1 MSCWWT
7 PQQVRGD
14 TVLSITP
21 EPCHLALVAGS
32 GKTSFMS
39 NKKYFGTDGIRG
51 TANKF
56 PMTAEIAL
64 RVGMA
69 VGAKFTNGNHRH
81 RVVIGK
87 DTRLSGYVIEP
98 ALTAGLAAVGM
109 DVFLVGPV
117 PTPAVSMLTRSIRAD
132 IGIMISASHNP
143 YHDNGIKIFTRDGH
157 KLSDQLEKEIEDL
170 IEGDITKY
178 LAKSEDFGRVQR
190 LDDASNRYIEFVK
203 NSFPKDKTLTGI
215 KIVVDCANGASYNIA
230 PKIFWELGADV
241 IEIGTEPNGFNINE
255 NCGSTHIEKLCKKVL
270 EEKAD
275 IGIAL
280 DGDADRVLIV
290 NEQGHAVSGDKLI
303 ALIAEKLHN
312 EGNLKK
318 DTVVITQMSN
328 LALENYLNYIGVSTI
343 RTQVGDRYV
352 LEEMKKR
359 GCNFGGEQSG
369 HIVLSDYS
377 TTGDGLV
384 AALQV
389 LSIVCD
395 AKKPVSQILNLFEAF
410 PQILKNVK
418 FDSKKN
424 PLEEKSLQ
432 KFIEEKSHELGHDG
446 RVLVRKSGT
455 ENLIRIMV
463 EGKDYK
469 KIEKIAEEI
478 AAKIN

>member
-1 MSCWWT
+1 MT
-7 PQQVRGD
+7 
-14 TVLSITP
+14 
-21 EPCHLALVAGS
+21 
-32 GKTSFMS
+32 
-39 NKKYFGTDGIRG
+39 KKYFGTDGIRG

-64 RVGMA
+64 KVGMA
-69 VGAKFTNGNHRH
+69 VGAKFTNGDHRH

-98 ALTAGLAAVGM
+98 ALTAGFAAVGM

-117 PTPAVSMLTRSIRAD
+117 PTPAVSMLTKSLRAD

-143 YHDNGIKIFTRDGH
+143 YYDNGIKIFNRDGH
-157 KLSDQLEKEIEDL
+157 KLSDKLELEIEAL
-170 IEGDITKY
+170 IDGDITPF
-178 LAKSEDFGRVQR
+178 LAESENFGRVKR
-190 LDDASNRYIEFVK
+190 LEDARGRYIEFVK
-203 NSFPKDKTLTGI
+203 NSFPKDKTLTGL
-215 KIVVDCANGASYNIA
+215 KVVVDCANGASYSMA
-230 PKIFWELGADV
+230 PTIFRELGAEV
-241 IEIGTEPNGFNINE
+241 IEIGVEPNGFNINE
-255 NCGSTHIEKLCKKVL
+255 KCGSTYPDTICRKVL

-280 DGDADRVLIV
+280 DGDADRLLII

-312 EGNLKK
+312 DGDLKK

-328 LALENYLNYIGVSTI
+328 LALENYLSYIGVSTL

-352 LEEMKKR
+352 LEEMKKS

-389 LSIVCD
+389 LSAVCD
-395 AKKPVSQILNLFEAF
+395 AKKPVSEVLNLFELF
-410 PQILKNVK
+410 PQILKNTK
-418 FDSKKN
+418 FEVGKKN
-424 PLEEKSLQ
+424 PLEENSVK
-432 KFIEEKSHELGHDG
+432 KFIEEKSQELGNEG

-455 ENLIRIMV
+455 ENLIRVMV
-463 EGKDYK
+463 EGKSRNQII
-469 KIEKIAEEI
+469 KITDEI
-478 AAKIN
+478 IAKINAA

>member
-1 MSCWWT
+1 M
-7 PQQVRGD
+7 
-14 TVLSITP
+14 
-21 EPCHLALVAGS
+21 
-32 GKTSFMS
+32 
-39 NKKYFGTDGIRG
+39 KKYFGTDGIRG

-64 RVGMA
+64 KVGMA
-69 VGAKFTNGNHRH
+69 VGAKFTDGDHRH

-143 YHDNGIKIFTRDGH
+143 YHDNGIKIFTRDGR
-157 KLSDQLEKEIEDL
+157 KLSDELEKEIEAL
-170 IEGDITKY
+170 IDGDVTQF
-178 LAKSEDFGRVQR
+178 LAKSENLGRVKR

-203 NSFPKDKTLTGI
+203 NSFPKDKSLTGL
-215 KIVVDCANGASYNIA
+215 KIVVDCANGAAYNIA
-230 PKIFWELGADV
+230 PKIFWELGAEV
-241 IEIGTEPNGFNINE
+241 VAIGIEPNGFNINE
-255 NCGSTHIEKLCKKVL
+255 KCGSTHPEALRLKVL

-280 DGDADRVLIV
+280 DGDADRLLIV
-290 NEQGHAVSGDKLI
+290 DEKGRAIDGDQLI
-303 ALIAEKLHN
+303 ALIAEKLHDS
-312 EGNLKK
+312 GNLKS

-343 RTQVGDRYV
+343 RAQVGDRYV
-352 LEEMKKR
+352 LEEMRKN

-369 HIVLSDYS
+369 HIVISDYS

-389 LSIVCD
+389 LAILCET
-395 AKKPVSQILNLFEAF
+395 KKPASELLQLFEPF

-418 FDSKKN
+418 FDSGKGD
-424 PLEEKSLQ
+424 PMQDKSLQ
-432 KFIEEKSHELGHDG
+432 DFIEEKSQELGNEG
-446 RVLVRKSGT
+446 RILVRKSGT
-455 ENLIRIMV
+455 ESLIRVMA
-463 EGKDYK
+463 EGKNQK
-469 KIEKIAEEI
+469 QIEKIVNEI
-478 AAKIN
+478 IAKI

>member
-1 MSCWWT
+1 M
-7 PQQVRGD
+7 
-14 TVLSITP
+14 
-21 EPCHLALVAGS
+21 
-32 GKTSFMS
+32 
-39 NKKYFGTDGIRG
+39 KKYFGTDGIRG

-64 RVGMA
+64 KVGMA
-69 VGAKFTNGNHRH
+69 VGAKFTDGDHRH

-143 YHDNGIKIFTRDGH
+143 YHDNGIKIFTRDGR
-157 KLSDQLEKEIEDL
+157 KLSDELEKEIEAL
-170 IEGDITKY
+170 IDGDVTRF
-178 LAKSEDFGRVQR
+178 LAKPENLGRVKR

-203 NSFPKDKTLTGI
+203 NSFPKDKSLTGL
-215 KIVVDCANGASYNIA
+215 KIVVDCANGAAYNIA
-230 PKIFWELGADV
+230 PKIFWELGAEV
-241 IEIGTEPNGFNINE
+241 VAIGIEPNGFNINE
-255 NCGSTHIEKLCKKVL
+255 KCGSTHPEALRLKVL

-280 DGDADRVLIV
+280 DGDADRLLIV
-290 NEQGHAVSGDKLI
+290 DEKGRAIDGDQLI
-303 ALIAEKLHN
+303 ALIAEKLHDS
-312 EGNLKK
+312 GNLKS

-343 RTQVGDRYV
+343 RAQVGDRYV
-352 LEEMKKR
+352 LEEMRKN

-369 HIVLSDYS
+369 HIVISDYS

-389 LSIVCD
+389 LAILCET
-395 AKKPVSQILNLFEAF
+395 KKPVSELLQLFEPF

-418 FDSKKN
+418 FDSSKGD
-424 PLEEKSLQ
+424 PMQDKSLQ
-432 KFIEEKSHELGHDG
+432 DFIEEKSQELGNEG
-446 RVLVRKSGT
+446 RILVRKSGT
-455 ENLIRIMV
+455 ESLIRVMA
-463 EGKDYK
+463 EGKDQK
-469 KIEKIAEEI
+469 QIEKIVNEI
-478 AAKIN
+478 IAKI

>member
-1 MSCWWT
+1 MT
-7 PQQVRGD
+7 R
-14 TVLSITP
+14 
-21 EPCHLALVAGS
+21 
-32 GKTSFMS
+32 
-39 NKKYFGTDGIRG
+39 KYFGTDGIRG

-64 RVGMA
+64 KVGMA
-69 VGAKFTNGNHRH
+69 IGAKFIDGDHRH

-157 KLSDQLEKEIEDL
+157 KLSDKLEREIESL
-170 IEGDITKY
+170 IEGDITPH
-178 LAKSEDFGRVQR
+178 LAKSENFGRVKR

-203 NSFPKDKTLTGI
+203 NSFPKDKTLTNL

-230 PKIFWELGADV
+230 PKIFWELGAEV
-241 IEIGTEPNGFNINE
+241 IEIGTNPDGFNINE
-255 NCGSTHIEKLCKKVL
+255 KCGSTYPETLREKVL
-270 EEKAD
+270 ETKAD

-280 DGDADRVLIV
+280 DGDADRLLIV
-290 NEQGHAVSGDKLI
+290 DEKGSVIDGDKLI
-303 ALIAEKLHN
+303 AMIAEKLHN
-312 EGNLKK
+312 DGNLKR

-328 LALENYLNYIGVSTI
+328 LALENYLSYIGVSTI
-343 RTQVGDRYV
+343 RSQVGDRYV
-352 LEEMKKR
+352 LAEMRKN

-377 TTGDGLV
+377 TTGDGLI

-389 LSIVCD
+389 LSVICET
-395 AKKPVSQILNLFEAF
+395 KKTVSEAFDLFELF
-410 PQILKNVK
+410 PQILKNTK
-418 FDSKKN
+418 FDQSKSN
-424 PLEEKSLQ
+424 PLEEKTLQ
-432 KFIEEKSHELGHDG
+432 DFIKEKEQELGESG
-446 RVLVRKSGT
+446 RILVRKSGT
-455 ENLIRIMV
+455 ENLIRVMV
-463 EGKDYK
+463 EGIDEYQ
-469 KIEKIAEEI
+469 IEKITDDI
-478 AAKIN
+478 IRKINS

>member
-1 MSCWWT
+1 M
-7 PQQVRGD
+7 
-14 TVLSITP
+14 
-21 EPCHLALVAGS
+21 
-32 GKTSFMS
+32 
-39 NKKYFGTDGIRG
+39 KKYFGTDGIRG

-64 RVGMA
+64 KVGMA
-69 VGAKFTNGNHRH
+69 VGAKFTDGDHRH

-143 YHDNGIKIFTRDGH
+143 YHDNGIKIFTRDGR
-157 KLSDQLEKEIEDL
+157 KLSDELEKEIEAL
-170 IEGDITKY
+170 IDGDVTRF
-178 LAKSEDFGRVQR
+178 LAKSENLGRVKR

-203 NSFPKDKTLTGI
+203 NSFPKDKSLTGL
-215 KIVVDCANGASYNIA
+215 KIVVDCANGAAYNIA
-230 PKIFWELGADV
+230 PKIFWELGAEV
-241 IEIGTEPNGFNINE
+241 VAIGIEPNGFNINE
-255 NCGSTHIEKLCKKVL
+255 KCGSTHPEALRLKVL

-280 DGDADRVLIV
+280 DGDADRLLIV
-290 NEQGHAVSGDKLI
+290 DEKGRAIDGDQLI
-303 ALIAEKLHN
+303 ALIAEKLHDS
-312 EGNLKK
+312 GNLKS

-343 RTQVGDRYV
+343 RAQVGDRYV
-352 LEEMKKR
+352 LEEMRKN

-369 HIVLSDYS
+369 HIVISDYS

-389 LSIVCD
+389 LAILCET
-395 AKKPVSQILNLFEAF
+395 KKPASELLHLFEPF

-418 FDSKKN
+418 FDSSKGD
-424 PLEEKSLQ
+424 PMQDKSLQ
-432 KFIEEKSHELGHDG
+432 DFIEEKSQELGNEG
-446 RVLVRKSGT
+446 RILVRKSGT
-455 ENLIRIMV
+455 ESLIRVMA
-463 EGKDYK
+463 EGKDQK
-469 KIEKIAEEI
+469 QIEKIVNEI
-478 AAKIN
+478 IAKI

>member
-1 MSCWWT
+1 M
-7 PQQVRGD
+7 
-14 TVLSITP
+14 
-21 EPCHLALVAGS
+21 
-32 GKTSFMS
+32 
-39 NKKYFGTDGIRG
+39 KKYFGTDGIRG

-64 RVGMA
+64 KVGMA
-69 VGAKFTNGNHRH
+69 VGAKFTDGDHRH

-143 YHDNGIKIFTRDGH
+143 YHDNGIKIFTRDGR
-157 KLSDQLEKEIEDL
+157 KLSDELEKEIEAL
-170 IEGDITKY
+170 IDGDVTQF
-178 LAKSEDFGRVQR
+178 LAKSKNLGRVKR

-203 NSFPKDKTLTGI
+203 NSFPKDKSLTGL
-215 KIVVDCANGASYNIA
+215 KIVVDCANGAAYNIA
-230 PKIFWELGADV
+230 PKIFWELGAEV
-241 IEIGTEPNGFNINE
+241 VAIGIEPNGFNINE
-255 NCGSTHIEKLCKKVL
+255 KCGSTHPEALRLKVL

-280 DGDADRVLIV
+280 DGDADRLLIV
-290 NEQGHAVSGDKLI
+290 DEKGRAIDGDQLI
-303 ALIAEKLHN
+303 ALIAEKLHDS
-312 EGNLKK
+312 GNLKS

-343 RTQVGDRYV
+343 RAQVGDRYV
-352 LEEMKKR
+352 LEEMRKN

-369 HIVLSDYS
+369 HIVISDYS

-389 LSIVCD
+389 LAILCET
-395 AKKPVSQILNLFEAF
+395 KKPASELLQLFEPF

-418 FDSKKN
+418 FDSGKGD
-424 PLEEKSLQ
+424 PMQDKSLQ
-432 KFIEEKSHELGHDG
+432 DFIEEKSQELGNEG
-446 RVLVRKSGT
+446 RILVRKSGT
-455 ENLIRIMV
+455 ESLIRVMA
-463 EGKDYK
+463 EGKNQK
-469 KIEKIAEEI
+469 QIEKIVNEI
-478 AAKIN
+478 IAKI

>member
-1 MSCWWT
+1 MT
-7 PQQVRGD
+7 
-14 TVLSITP
+14 
-21 EPCHLALVAGS
+21 
-32 GKTSFMS
+32 
-39 NKKYFGTDGIRG
+39 KKYFGTDGIRG

-64 RVGMA
+64 KVGMA
-69 VGAKFTNGNHRH
+69 IGAKFIDGDHRH

-157 KLSDQLEKEIEDL
+157 KLSDQIEKEIENL
-170 IEGDITKY
+170 IEGDITPH
-178 LAKSEDFGRVQR
+178 LAESKKFGRVTR

-215 KIVVDCANGASYNIA
+215 KIVVDCANGAAYKIA

-255 NCGSTHIEKLCKKVL
+255 QCGSTHPESLCQKVIA
-270 EEKAD
+270 EKAD

-280 DGDADRVLIV
+280 DGDADRLLIV
-290 NEQGHAVSGDKLI
+290 DEKGQAIDGDRLI
-303 ALIAEKLHN
+303 ALIAETLHN
-312 EGNLKK
+312 NGNLKR

-328 LALENYLNYIGVSTI
+328 LALENYLSYIGVSTI
-343 RTQVGDRYV
+343 RAQVGDRYV
-352 LEEMKKR
+352 LEEMKKH

-377 TTGDGLV
+377 TTGDGLI

-389 LSIVCD
+389 LSAVCK
-395 AKKPVSQILNLFEAF
+395 AKKPVSEVLDLFKPF
-410 PQILKNVK
+410 PQILKNTK
-418 FDSKKN
+418 FSADRK
-424 PLEEKSLQ
+424 PLEEKAVQDLI
-432 KFIEEKSHELGHDG
+432 KLKELELGNQG
-446 RVLVRKSGT
+446 RILVRKSGT
-455 ENLIRIMV
+455 ENLIRVMV
-463 EGKDYK
+463 EGQDEKQ
-469 KIEKIAEEI
+469 IESIADEI
-478 AAKIN
+478 IAQVRN